1 MAEDRRSDSRGA
13 QHQPEGVV
21 AEARRDSEV
30 PFSNGHLS
38 LLFQDPTPTHG
49 KGVPRIYIYNI
60 FIPFFSGRS
69 PDSGIIRNKARPSL
83 KKRQIKSGEPE
94 IVPYRKQPSKQMAR
108 NPSSSICVSKWD
120 QCVFG
125 GRGWKNSLIHWFLRS
140 IIPVSQ

>member
-1 MAEDRRSDSRGA
+1 VLKWLKTEDPTRGA

-69 PDSGIIRNKARPSL
+69 PDSGIIRIRQGPVL
-83 KKRQIKSGEPE
+83 KNAKSNLASQRLFRTENSH
-94 IVPYRKQPSKQMAR
+94 Q
-108 NPSSSICVSKWD
+108 SKWQETHQARFAFQNGINAFLED
-120 QCVFG
+120 EVG
-125 GRGWKNSLIHWFLRS
+125 KIH
-140 IIPVSQ
+140 